1 METFLEYD
9 SAHFKIDFNLKN
21 IDGQTAFDVACENG
35 NLDIV
40 KCISKYKPLCNF
52 INLNDIGQDLP
63 AQIACR
69 SGNLQL
75 LKYLIREGADPEIL
89 DKKSDKKAKN
99 LLDFALDAKQSNIVR
114 YLIKTQISL
123 LKTSDQLKILCEEM
137 PDVVESILDSSVNKK
152 EKTFNFGY
160 LDPSFSQL
168 LKKENKIKEI
178 KTINDLK
185 KLHPLYKIAKSDN
198 KTLLKHEAVDELLQ
212 FKWRFWPKLI
222 YYTSLVLYVLFVS
235 LLTYQIIIGENS
247 ISLQQKSL
255 ENSQNTPAIQ
265 HQILKLRLDIIIF

>member
-1 METFLEYD
+1 VETFLEYD

-75 LKYLIREGADPEIL
+75 LKYLIREGA
-89 DKKSDKKAKN
+89 
-99 LLDFALDAKQSNIVR
+99 V
-114 YLIKTQISL
+114 